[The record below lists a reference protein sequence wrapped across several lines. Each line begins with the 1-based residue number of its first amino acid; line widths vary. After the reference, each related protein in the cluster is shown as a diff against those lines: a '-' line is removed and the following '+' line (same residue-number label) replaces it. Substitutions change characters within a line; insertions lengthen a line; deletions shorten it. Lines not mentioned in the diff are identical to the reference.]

1 MRVRHKN
8 VLSQS
13 PTGRIFSSPSSGFK
27 LTCDEKF
34 LARTD
39 CAKWST
45 ASADD
50 WISIGGH
57 RSGRHSSN
65 WSMHRPVADLIMFIF
80 SCVFSADQGP
90 VIGRD
95 GRRGLCGPKAPI
107 RDRPSYH
114 HGDTFDGSAI
124 RTSMKST
131 SRQTTD
137 SIRW

>member
-1 MRVRHKN
+1 MSAKVGIK
-8 VLSQS
+8 LSIRKVG
-13 PTGRIFSSPSSGFK
+13 TFIFQ
-27 LTCDEKF
+27 LY
-34 LARTD
+34 
-39 CAKWST
+39 
-45 ASADD
+45 ADD
-50 WISIGGH
+50 TKWPSTSANDRTSIGGH
-57 RSGRHSSN
+57 RSGRHSLEH
-65 WSMHRPVADLIMFIF
+65 WSMHRPAAGLIMLLFLVRF
-80 SCVFSADQGP
+80 LGGTADQGS

-95 GRRGLCGPKAPI
+95 ERRGLCGPKAPI